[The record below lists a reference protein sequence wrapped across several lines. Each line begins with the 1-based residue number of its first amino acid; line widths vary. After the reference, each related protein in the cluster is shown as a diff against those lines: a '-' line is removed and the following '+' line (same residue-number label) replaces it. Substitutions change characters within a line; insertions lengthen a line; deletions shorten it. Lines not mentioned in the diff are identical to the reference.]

1 METSLAFFNIRTR
14 LIALVL
20 ISILGFSALLAMELA
35 SQWSQVNEA
44 RQRELRSLVESTI
57 AIAAQLAFLTFRKFS
72 KARTRVST
80 RIKTTVSTGVP
91 SRQVDFI

>member
-57 AIAAQLAFLTFRKFS
+57 AIAAQLDQRSRKAHYPAKRPKRRPKRRS
-72 KARTRVST
+72 A
-80 RIKTTVSTGVP
+80 
-91 SRQVDFI
+91 